1 MKANPMRR
9 LVALAVVLAF
19 IFSGLSASTASAS
32 GCSLDQAGTVV
43 TGIGTCTGEVTIP
56 NGVTAIGVRAFSGA
70 TGLTGITISNSVTS
84 IGAYAFESATAL
96 TSVTMGSGVISIGEY
111 AFLDARTLTSIVI
124 PNSVTSIGDGA
135 FGDAWALANVTIG
148 NSVRSIGI
156 AAFGQTALTSLVIPN
171 SVTSI
176 AENAFANSESLTS
189 VSFGNGLTSIG
200 VRAFSRALALR
211 SLVIPN
217 NVTSIGDY
225 AFEMGDSLTSV
236 SIGNGVTSIGT
247 STFAENYRLT
257 DVTIGKCVNSIG
269 VGAFGG
275 APLQSVRFL
284 SNVAPTVLNDAFA
297 GAPSTARAVVNAGAT
312 GFSRDAFNK
321 WNGLNIETVESAIG
335 CPTDAISP
343 PETSSE
349 REASAKREADK
360 QAARAEIINL
370 FRNSGRAT
378 LRSLNQ
384 AEIFGVTSGNIDQ
397 FHTEVFALPKET
409 QTEIKEILRIAR
421 KFEVV
426 DKVASNQKIYSSVL
440 QEVGLIPQDSKNK
453 AFIVSTLRKLPAP
466 ERTSYQAIKQVI
478 DLLMTEIQSRQQ
490 RFSEVLASIAAR
502 R

>member
-9 LVALAVVLAF
+9 LVALAAVLAF

-43 TGIGTCTGEVTIP
+43 TGIGTCTGEVVIP
-56 NGVTAIGVRAFSGA
+56 NGVTAIGNYAFFGA
-70 TGLTGITISNSVTS
+70 TGLTSITISNSVTS
-84 IGAYAFESATAL
+84 IGANAFESATAL

-111 AFLDARTLTSIVI
+111 AFLDARALTSIVI

-135 FGDAWALANVTIG
+135 FGDARALADVTIG
-148 NSVRSIGI
+148 NSVRSIGV
-156 AAFGQTALTSLVIPN
+156 AAFGGTALTSLAIPN

-176 AENAFANSESLTS
+176 AENAFRDVTTLTS

-236 SIGNGVTSIGT
+236 SIGAGVTSIGT
-247 STFAENYRLT
+247 STFAENPRLT
-257 DVTIGKCVNSIG
+257 DITIGKCVNSIG

-275 APLQSVRFL
+275 SFVLASVRFL

-297 GAPSTARAVVNAGAT
+297 GAPSTARAVINAGAN

-321 WNGLNIETVESAIG
+321 WNGLNIETA
-335 CPTDAISP
+335 
-343 PETSSE
+343 
-349 REASAKREADK
+349 EASDGCTADAPTAREQAAKREAEK

-370 FRNSGRAT
+370 FKNLGRAT
-378 LRSLNQ
+378 LKTLNQ
-384 AEIFGVTSGNIDQ
+384 AEIFGITPGNIDQ
-397 FHTEVFALPKET
+397 FHSEIFAMPESSRSEITEVLK
-409 QTEIKEILRIAR
+409 IAR
-421 KFEVV
+421 KYEVV
-426 DKVASNQKIYSSVL
+426 GMIGSERVASIRSDTL
-440 QEVGLIPQDSKNK
+440 IEIGLISIKNK
-453 AFIVSTLRKLPAP
+453 QKEFLASALRKLPES
-466 ERTSYQAIKQVI
+466 ERTTYLAIKQAIEGV
-478 DLLMTEIQSRQQ
+478 MAGIQARQDKLAVVLARIASRQKG
-490 RFSEVLASIAAR
+490 
-502 R
+502 